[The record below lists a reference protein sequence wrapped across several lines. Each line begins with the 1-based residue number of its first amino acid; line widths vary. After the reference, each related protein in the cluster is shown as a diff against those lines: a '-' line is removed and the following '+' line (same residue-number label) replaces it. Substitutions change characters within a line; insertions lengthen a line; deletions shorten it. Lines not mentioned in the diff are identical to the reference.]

1 LVSKIFSVCSVI
13 VIMQCDDNV
22 CMGVILS
29 NDPRTNI
36 ISVILLLVVCVVCG
50 YKCAISGFIGGGLLW
65 WCG

>member
-1 LVSKIFSVCSVI
+1 

-22 CMGVILS
+22 CMGAILS

-36 ISVILLLVVCVVCG
+36 ISVVLLLVVCVVCG